1 MKPEG
6 GPTKIITIWQDWRG
20 EERSR
25 VPGALKGLREVFPY
39 ARAGI
44 EEQATCSSEEQKV
57 SNREWV
63 SNRTEPRDYMKHN
76 KCSVLG
82 PK

>member
-1 MKPEG
+1 VDLHKSLPFG
-6 GPTKIITIWQDWRG
+6 KIG

-44 EEQATCSSEEQKV
+44 EE
-57 SNREWV
+57 
-63 SNRTEPRDYMKHN
+63 
-76 KCSVLG
+76 
-82 PK
+82 

>member
-25 VPGALKGLREVFPY
+25 VPGALKGLREVFLTRGLELRSRLP
-39 ARAGI
+39 AA
-44 EEQATCSSEEQKV
+44 AK
-57 SNREWV
+57 NR
-63 SNRTEPRDYMKHN
+63 K
-76 KCSVLG
+76 
-82 PK
+82 